1 MCGVVQPMSEADDW
15 ALDKSIHNMLH
26 YYRNALLRLRTG
38 GAIVDSVPQG
48 TRKRLCEYG
57 VIRKFGT
64 KFELTDLGT
73 ELLQVG
79 VSTGTQ

>member
-1 MCGVVQPMSEADDW
+1 MLEAEDW
-15 ALDKSIHNMLH
+15 ALDKSISNMLH

-38 GAIVDSVPQG
+38 GAIVDLVPQG

-64 KFELTDLGT
+64 KFELTELGT

-79 VSTGTQ
+79 GATGTQ